1 MEKIIYSKYSN
12 DRRRE
17 FAIRTDICCDDKG
30 SRKVY
35 KTAMFPEGKQ
45 HLNHM
50 YNYYTDTRN
59 SFIKSD
65 MDLVECNLESDGRLQ
80 FEYSEGTPFD
90 EILDRL
96 LVQGEKEKLEEVLL
110 KYIRNI
116 YEQSCDCEFFVSEPF
131 KEVFGDV
138 ELPGTLK
145 CARFT
150 NIDMILSNVLVDGTQ
165 KKLIDYEWVFD
176 FPIPA
181 HYVAFRILYYYIYS
195 NSQRGALVNWNL
207 YEKAEIS
214 DEEIEEYKKMEDN
227 FQQFI
232 LSGRAKYHQ
241 LYTMITP
248 GIEAVVD
255 KQNGIQED
263 CFLKPNRLLHVF
275 FSQND
280 TFSEEASQY
289 YKFEKDGTICVRIPI
304 NTEIKKLRIDP
315 GEIPCVLDVVSMKL
329 NGKEIRTN
337 IFAGNWCIRT
347 KQKFFFETA
356 DPQIMIRL
364 DMSGELELQLRIMD
378 ISQGAAELLG
388 KQLELRDRKINVLR
402 KQLEETKKL
411 LYAIENTKTWKMHEK
426 CSQIFVKKGKTN
438 E

>member
-17 FAIRTDICCDDKG
+17 FAIRTDICCDNRGVK
-30 SRKVY
+30 KVY

-45 HLNHM
+45 HLEHM
-50 YNYYTDTRN
+50 HDYYINMKTDVE
-59 SFIKSD
+59 
-65 MDLVECNLESDGRLQ
+65 LAECNLKADGRLE
-80 FEYSEGTPFD
+80 FEYLDGTPLD
-90 EILDRL
+90 EILDDL
-96 LVQGEKEKLEEVLL
+96 LLKGEKEKLEEVLL

-116 YEQSCDCEFFVSEPF
+116 YEKSCDCDFFVSQPF
-131 KEVFGDV
+131 KEIFGDV

-150 NIDMILSNVLVDGTQ
+150 NIDMILSNVLRDGRQ
-165 KKLIDYEWVFD
+165 EKLIDYEWVFD

-181 HYVAFRILYYYIYS
+181 HYVAFRVLHYYIYS
-195 NSQRGALVNWNL
+195 NSHREILADRNL

-214 DEEIEEYKKMEDN
+214 DEEIEEYMKMEN
-227 FQQFI
+227 HFQQFI
-232 LSGRAKYHQ
+232 LNDRAKFHQ
-241 LYTMITP
+241 LHTMITP

-304 NTEIKKLRIDP
+304 TSEVKNLRIDP
-315 GEIPCVLDVVSMKL
+315 GEIPCVLDIVSMKL
-329 NGKEIRTN
+329 NGKEVHAGIL
-337 IFAGNWCIRT
+337 AGNWCMRT
-347 KQKFFFETA
+347 KQKFFFA
-356 DPQIMIRL
+356 VSDPQIILHL
-364 DMSGELELQLRIMD
+364 DMSGELKLQLRMMD
-378 ISQGAAELLG
+378 ISQEAAAFLG

-402 KQLEETKKL
+402 KELEETKRL
-411 LYAIENTKTWKMHEK
+411 LHAIENTKTWKMHEK

>member
-17 FAIRTDICCDDKG
+17 FAIRTDICCDNRGVK
-30 SRKVY
+30 KVY

-45 HLNHM
+45 HLEHM
-50 YNYYTDTRN
+50 HDYYINMKTDVE
-59 SFIKSD
+59 
-65 MDLVECNLESDGRLQ
+65 LAECNLKADGRLE
-80 FEYSEGTPFD
+80 FEYLEGTPLD
-90 EILDRL
+90 EILDDL
-96 LVQGEKEKLEEVLL
+96 LLKGEKEKLEEVLL

-116 YEQSCDCEFFVSEPF
+116 YEKSCDCDFFVSQPF
-131 KEVFGDV
+131 KEIFGDV

-150 NIDMILSNVLVDGTQ
+150 NIDMILSNVLRHGRQ
-165 KKLIDYEWVFD
+165 EKLIDYEWAFD

-181 HYVAFRILYYYIYS
+181 HYVAFRVLHYYIYS
-195 NSQRGALVNWNL
+195 NSHREILADRNL

-214 DEEIEEYKKMEDN
+214 DEEIEEYMKMEN
-227 FQQFI
+227 HFQQFI
-232 LSGRAKYHQ
+232 LNGRAKFHQ

-289 YKFEKDGTICVRIPI
+289 YKFEKDGTMCVRIPI

-329 NGKEIRTN
+329 NGKEVQTGVLD
-337 IFAGNWCIRT
+337 GNWRMRT
-347 KQKFFFETA
+347 KQKFFFATS
-356 DPQIMIRL
+356 DPQIILYM
-364 DMSGELELQLRIMD
+364 DTAGELELQLHNMD
-378 ISQGAAELLG
+378 ISQGAAELIG
-388 KQLELRDRKINVLR
+388 KQLELRDRKINVIR
-402 KQLEETKKL
+402 KELEETKRL
-411 LYAIENTKTWKMHEK
+411 LHAIENTKTWKMHEK
-426 CSQIFVKKGKTN
+426 CSQIFVKKGKSN